1 MTEVSMKMY
10 CFVLEKE
17 VIFLF
22 PNTLKFLQF
31 FNVKI
36 NFYIQNIYLYVYIS
50 SMYTYLCYA
59 TFIRENICKFIYLI
73 NVYAFICECEML
85 RFMSQSHTCWTSILP
100 LSYIQP
106 IFCAQIFL
114 YLGQGYGLVKSRHSS
129 NVVSPI

>member
-36 NFYIQNIYLYVYIS
+36 NFYI
-50 SMYTYLCYA
+50 
-59 TFIRENICKFIYLI
+59 
-73 NVYAFICECEML
+73 
-85 RFMSQSHTCWTSILP
+85 
-100 LSYIQP
+100 
-106 IFCAQIFL
+106 
-114 YLGQGYGLVKSRHSS
+114 
-129 NVVSPI
+129 